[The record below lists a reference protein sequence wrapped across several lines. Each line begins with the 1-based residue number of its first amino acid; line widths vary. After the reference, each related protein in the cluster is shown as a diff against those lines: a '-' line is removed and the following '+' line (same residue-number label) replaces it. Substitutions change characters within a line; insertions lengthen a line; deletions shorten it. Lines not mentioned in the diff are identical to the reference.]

1 MTEPEKTLPFAL
13 LERYWRVRPRVVA
26 ALGDLRQHPE
36 SSGAATPVER
46 ALAAE
51 LITEVRRTT
60 ARDSFGRALRL
71 LAPSDPLPRSELIA
85 RLLEAEIA
93 LNAFRAL
100 YHGGEEVENADEPY
114 WRVDA

>member
-13 LERYWRVRPRVVA
+13 LERYWRVRPRLEA
-26 ALGDLRQHPE
+26 ALADLRRHPDP
-36 SSGAATPVER
+36 SGLATPVEG
-46 ALAAE
+46 ALVAE
-51 LITEVRRTT
+51 LLREVRRTT

-71 LAPSDPLPRSELIA
+71 LADSEPLPRAEMIA

-100 YHGGEEVENADEPY
+100 YHGGEEIENADDPY